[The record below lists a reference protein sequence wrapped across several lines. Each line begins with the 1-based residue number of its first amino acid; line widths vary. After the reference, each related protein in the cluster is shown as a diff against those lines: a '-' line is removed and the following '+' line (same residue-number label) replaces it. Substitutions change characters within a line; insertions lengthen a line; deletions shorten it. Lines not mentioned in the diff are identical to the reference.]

1 MNTVP
6 RLCQRKQNRGVS
18 DNVNHLVAGEVGHL
32 AVDPGGLAQ
41 GHRHHAAV
49 GARVQEVGA
58 GRRGGGRGGGAR
70 GRLGPRAR
78 ELQPEVALEAGVV
91 NVAWTV
97 EWR

>member
-58 GRRGGGRGGGAR
+58 GLGAASDRGLVNSSQKL
-70 GRLGPRAR
+70 RLKPG
-78 ELQPEVALEAGVV
+78 
-91 NVAWTV
+91 
-97 EWR
+97 

>member
-1 MNTVP
+1 MLEFVYY
-6 RLCQRKQNRGVS
+6 
-18 DNVNHLVAGEVGHL
+18 LVAGEVCHL

-41 GHRHHAAV
+41 GDRHHAAV

-58 GRRGGGRGGGAR
+58 GRRGGGGGLGAR
-70 GRLGPRAR
+70 GRRRLGPRAR
-78 ELQPEVALEAGVV
+78 ELQPEVALEARVV